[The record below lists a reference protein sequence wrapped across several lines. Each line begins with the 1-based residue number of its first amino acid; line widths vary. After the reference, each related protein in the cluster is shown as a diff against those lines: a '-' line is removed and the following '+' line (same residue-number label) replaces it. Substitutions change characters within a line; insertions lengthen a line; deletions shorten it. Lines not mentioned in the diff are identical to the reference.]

1 MKKITDIF
9 KSHLYMMKLAFN
21 SNGFPYI
28 LLLFVMILTYLMPTI
43 ELLATG
49 KLLNTFQNLTS
60 DSKGTVF
67 TWLAVCVIL
76 KVFSYLFASLK
87 YNYREI
93 VCQKSENVINE
104 LIMKQLGK
112 KDASYMDDPKN
123 ADIIESV
130 NVFRN
135 LIYMAP
141 TWFAESFGSLF
152 TFVVCLITFLA
163 YDPVIAVV
171 FLLTFVPSIIVN
183 IINSGKMDR
192 YSVDSIPQNR
202 KKDYYKAILTNRYW
216 AGDVRIYKLKDFFLS
231 RYIDLWNE
239 ISHERRKIFAKYS
252 VIMAFAD
259 IVNLLG
265 LVFIIIYSLRQ
276 CLSGTILIGTLTVY
290 IGIAQNCGN
299 CFFSFVTNIVAQM
312 NVSVPHIMD
321 FISFVSD
328 DNTFQN
334 SGELDLP
341 KHFSIE
347 FENVS
352 FSYPNGEKV
361 IDDLSLR
368 IPDGQTVA
376 LLGENGAGKTT
387 LIYLLLGIYCPT
399 NGRILFNGIDMAEYD
414 VAKLR
419 RRFGICFQ
427 NTEQFALTVRENI
440 ALADLDK
447 QNDKSRLDN
456 AINACDLKDVIESLE
471 NGLDTPTS
479 KRFDNSGVVFS
490 GGQWQKIAIS
500 RAFFSDSS
508 FLILDE
514 PSSSLD
520 PISEDNIFKSFG
532 KWFETRGGIIVTHR
546 MSCAN
551 YVDRIIYLE
560 NGRIIED
567 GTHSELMRLGD
578 KYARLY
584 TAQAELYTKG
594 IADEKF

>member
-1 MKKITDIF
+1 
-9 KSHLYMMKLAFN
+9 MMKLAFN

-216 AGDVRIYKLKDFFLS
+216 AGDVRIYKLKDFFS
-231 RYIDLWNE
+231 F
-239 ISHERRKIFAKYS
+239 KIH
-252 VIMAFAD
+252 
-259 IVNLLG
+259 
-265 LVFIIIYSLRQ
+265 R
-276 CLSGTILIGTLTVY
+276 
-290 IGIAQNCGN
+290 
-299 CFFSFVTNIVAQM
+299 
-312 NVSVPHIMD
+312 
-321 FISFVSD
+321 
-328 DNTFQN
+328 
-334 SGELDLP
+334 
-341 KHFSIE
+341 
-347 FENVS
+347 
-352 FSYPNGEKV
+352 
-361 IDDLSLR
+361 
-368 IPDGQTVA
+368 
-376 LLGENGAGKTT
+376 
-387 LIYLLLGIYCPT
+387 
-399 NGRILFNGIDMAEYD
+399 
-414 VAKLR
+414 
-419 RRFGICFQ
+419 
-427 NTEQFALTVRENI
+427 
-440 ALADLDK
+440 
-447 QNDKSRLDN
+447 
-456 AINACDLKDVIESLE
+456 SLE
-471 NGLDTPTS
+471 
-479 KRFDNSGVVFS
+479 
-490 GGQWQKIAIS
+490 
-500 RAFFSDSS
+500 
-508 FLILDE
+508 
-514 PSSSLD
+514 
-520 PISEDNIFKSFG
+520 
-532 KWFETRGGIIVTHR
+532 
-546 MSCAN
+546 
-551 YVDRIIYLE
+551 
-560 NGRIIED
+560 
-567 GTHSELMRLGD
+567 
-578 KYARLY
+578 
-584 TAQAELYTKG
+584 
-594 IADEKF
+594 